1 MDEYKKGQL
10 MLGLKGL
17 ASIVGTMAVVG
28 GLFGGIAYATRTE
41 EKTDRHR
48 IMLEDK
54 CKELNSERP
63 IMRLE
68 GKAYTLQCD
77 RNEHP
82 MLYEIYEIDKAEE

>member
-1 MDEYKKGQL
+1 MDDYTKGEIK
-10 MLGLKGL
+10 MGLKGL
-17 ASIVGTMAVVG
+17 ASILGTMAVVG

-63 IMRLE
+63 EVRLQ
-68 GKAYTLQCD
+68 GRTYTLQCD
-77 RNEHP
+77 KDGDP
-82 MLYEIYEIDKAEE
+82 VLYEIGEGRK